1 MTNELAANL
10 KQSLGWHKAR
20 VDCLVQLIMGLIM
33 TRSVNLKEL
42 ACVVSGEAKLDSHYR
57 RLQRFFSQ
65 VTLPRHAVAKL
76 IMGLFFPLGERVYL
90 SIDRTNWLWG
100 KKNINLLVLS
110 VCYRG
115 AAMPLYWMSLDKKGN
130 SDTNERILLMNHF
143 LEGFGRDRILGVLGD
158 REFIGADWFA
168 YLIHREIP
176 FDMRV
181 KKTL

>member
-1 MTNELAANL
+1 
-10 KQSLGWHKAR
+10 
-20 VDCLVQLIMGLIM
+20 
-33 TRSVNLKEL
+33 
-42 ACVVSGEAKLDSHYR
+42 
-57 RLQRFFSQ
+57 
-65 VTLPRHAVAKL
+65 
-76 IMGLFFPLGERVYL
+76 
-90 SIDRTNWLWG
+90 
-100 KKNINLLVLS
+100 
-110 VCYRG
+110 
-115 AAMPLYWMSLDKKGN
+115 MPLYWMSLDKKGN